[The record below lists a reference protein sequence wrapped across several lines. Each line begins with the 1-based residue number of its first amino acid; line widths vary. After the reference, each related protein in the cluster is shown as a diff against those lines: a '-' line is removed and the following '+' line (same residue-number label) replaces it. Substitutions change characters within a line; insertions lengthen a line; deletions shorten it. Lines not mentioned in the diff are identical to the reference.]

1 MKVIELSVKVY
12 ASRNIKIEEAQIK
25 ISDLLNQTLAKN
37 KEYLELH
44 NKNKFKNY
52 VYDSLYPISKNKV
65 YESDKIYTFKIR
77 TIDSKLSN
85 YFLKELENNYTNTLK
100 VLKVDIKII
109 PKYHLEKIYSITS
122 VIEKYE
128 NGYWKNFFTVD
139 QYIDRLKINLVKKYN
154 SFTGEKITEDFQLFK
169 SIEILNKKPI
179 AVKYKDITLLGD
191 KLELYISDDEVT
203 QKLAYMSLATGIG
216 EMNSSIG
223 AGFVNYKFI

>member
-85 YFLKELENNYTNTLK
+85 YFLKELENSYTNTLK

-109 PKYHLEKIYSITS
+109 PKYHLEKIYSIS
-122 VIEKYE
+122 PVIEKNE
-128 NGYWKNFFTVD
+128 NGYWKNVSTID

-154 SFTGEKITEDFQLFK
+154 AFTGEKISEDFQLFK
-169 SIEILNKKPI
+169 SIEFLNKKPI
-179 AVKYKDITLLGD
+179 AIKYKDITFLAD
-191 KLELYISDDEVT
+191 KLELVIADDEIS
-203 QKLAYMSLATGIG
+203 QKISYMAIGTGIG
-216 EMNSSIG
+216 EMNASVG
-223 AGFVNYKFI
+223 AGFVNYRFI